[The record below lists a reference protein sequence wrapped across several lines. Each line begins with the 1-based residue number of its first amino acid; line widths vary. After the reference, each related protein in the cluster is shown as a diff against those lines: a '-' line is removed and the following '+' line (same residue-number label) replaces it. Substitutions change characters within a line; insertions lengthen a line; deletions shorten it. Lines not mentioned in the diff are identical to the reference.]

1 MTASNTAT
9 ELDTETKP
17 YVEKPGNGQLK
28 FNRDFENRNGKIG
41 YGTFTDPDG
50 VQHKL
55 TVWENKLDWVICN
68 FSITDTAAA
77 RLAKENQELRDRLAK
92 VEAMLGEPVATDDDD
107 LSVL

>member
-1 MTASNTAT
+1 MTVSNTAT
-9 ELDTETKP
+9 QLDTETKP

-55 TVWENKLDWVICN
+55 TVWENQLDWVICN

-77 RLAKENQELRDRLAK
+77 KLAKENQELKDRLTKMEAK
-92 VEAMLGEPVATDDDD
+92 LNKLSPDDDD
-107 LSVL
+107 ELTAL